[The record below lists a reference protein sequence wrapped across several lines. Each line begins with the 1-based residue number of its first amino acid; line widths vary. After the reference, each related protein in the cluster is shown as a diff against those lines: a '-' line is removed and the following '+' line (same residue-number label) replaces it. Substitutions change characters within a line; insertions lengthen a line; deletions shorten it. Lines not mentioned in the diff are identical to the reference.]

1 MYILNEVCYLTTS
14 IGAVYFFCN
23 SVIISWEHLKR
34 FICQGHCVYFATL
47 VATIHI
53 ITSGLWLIRKKM
65 NMFFWGKLLYSC
77 SFKGAYLFYRTSCSN
92 ICLKSAV
99 LNARKYVQPPHCLF
113 VNVLI
118 CNFTIVISAIH

>member
-23 SVIISWEHLKR
+23 SVIISQEHLKR